1 MLFNSL
7 GFFLFLPAVLAVFAA
22 LPTRHRWLLLLA
34 ASYAFYAATGLT
46 NLVYL
51 GAVTLVVYGCGLGIG
66 RSSRK
71 SGRVAF
77 LVLGLLA
84 VLGALVAFKFYDFAA
99 GEIERLIAWAFE
111 MEAAGSL
118 PRLGIANPVGFSFY
132 AFMAASYLVLNAG
145 IPIDDVPED
154 LRAGGASY

>member
-99 GEIERLIAWAFE
+99 GEIERRF
-111 MEAAGSL
+111 
-118 PRLGIANPVGFSFY
+118 P
-132 AFMAASYLVLNAG
+132 ASAS
-145 IPIDDVPED
+145 PTPSASRSTPSWR
-154 LRAGGASY
+154 RAISSTSS